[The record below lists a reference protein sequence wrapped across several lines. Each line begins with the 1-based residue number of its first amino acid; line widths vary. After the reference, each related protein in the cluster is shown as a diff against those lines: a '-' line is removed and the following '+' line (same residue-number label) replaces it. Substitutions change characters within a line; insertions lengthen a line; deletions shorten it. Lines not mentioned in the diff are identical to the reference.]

1 MNKARCIKIE
11 EQCTPTRVD
20 TSLVIL
26 AVILRFLLPSSWQW
40 QIAGVGTLFA
50 MVYVGVVVRFAA
62 KYLGWLD
69 RILACKPGFRRC
81 LWIGPLYQTSITH
94 QIMTFGYLEIELDS
108 EISETRQASNRDKQ

>member
-50 MVYVGVVVRFAA
+50 MVYVGVPVRFAD
-62 KYLGWLD
+62 KYLGWSD
-69 RILACKPGFRRC
+69 RILACKPGFRRYGYG
-81 LWIGPLYQTSITH
+81 LARYIKH
-94 QIMTFGYLEIELDS
+94 Q
-108 EISETRQASNRDKQ
+108 